1 MKPSQIAI
9 FVVLAVLI
17 VSAGVYFE
25 RRWNAPKPVE
35 QNNQQQTETMDLK
48 IEDLV
53 VGTGAEAKAGDTV
66 TVHYTGTLD
75 DGTKFDS
82 SYDHGKPFTFTIG
95 GRVIDGWN
103 QGIPGMKVGGK
114 RRLIIP
120 SGLGYGPAGSPPVIP
135 PNATLHF
142 DVELLDVQPRS

>member
-17 VSAGVYFE
+17 VGAGVYFE
-25 RRWNAPKPVE
+25 RKWNAPKPAE
-35 QNNQQQTETMDLK
+35 QNNQEQTKTMDLK

-53 VGTGAEAKAGDTV
+53 VGTGAEAKVGDTV

-82 SYDHGKPFTFTIG
+82 SYDHGKPFTFMIG
-95 GRVIDGWN
+95 GRVIAGWN

-114 RRLIIP
+114 RRLTIP
-120 SGLGYGPAGSPPVIP
+120 SDLGYGPTGYPPAIP

-142 DVELLDVQPRS
+142 EVELLEVN